1 LTNSST
7 SSISQP
13 DSKSK
18 SSRFGWT
25 GASGLAISV
34 LLIWWALHDVSP
46 SEIWGHLRGVRVV
59 PFALAIGMA
68 TLTFPLRTIRW
79 RYLLRLEGETLP
91 IVPLWHATAIG
102 FMATNLL
109 PARAGEF
116 ARAYAARRLTG
127 APFTT
132 AFGSLAVERMIDG
145 IMLVILLLIASW
157 AGGFGANTAIGAVT
171 LGEIARTASV
181 LFLGILVVTILIVQ
195 RPGIALALTRAMAQ
209 RVLPARWAGR
219 VIGIVQGLLSGL
231 DSLRSPRRS
240 LAVLFWSLV
249 VWLTAAASL
258 WIAFHAFAIEV
269 PWSAAIMLQSL
280 LGFGVAV
287 QFSPGFFGQWEVV
300 CRYAL
305 ALYGV
310 PAGAAVSYAF
320 GVHLGGFIPITL
332 LGMWSLSR
340 AHLHLTDL
348 KAGKSEAFADESSDA
363 KAHMDGA
370 VNNGQGSE

>member
-1 LTNSST
+1 
-7 SSISQP
+7 
-13 DSKSK
+13 
-18 SSRFGWT
+18 
-25 GASGLAISV
+25 
-34 LLIWWALHDVSP
+34 
-46 SEIWGHLRGVRVV
+46 V
-59 PFALAIGMA
+59 PFALAIGLA

-91 IVPLWHATAIG
+91 LVPLWHATAIG

-127 APFTT
+127 APFIT
-132 AFGSLAVERMIDG
+132 AFASLAVERMIDG
-145 IMLVILLLIASW
+145 MMLVILLLIASW
-157 AGGFGANTAIGAVT
+157 AGGFGADTTIGAVT
-171 LGEIARTASV
+171 LGEIARTAS
-181 LFLGILVVTILIVQ
+181 LFFFGILIVTILIVQ
-195 RPGIALALTRAMAQ
+195 RPEMARATTRAIVQ
-209 RVLPARWAGR
+209 RVLPARWRGR
-219 VIGIVQGLLSGL
+219 AIGIVQGLLSGL

-240 LAVLFWSLV
+240 LAVLFWSAI

-258 WIAFHAFAIEV
+258 WVALHAFAIQI
-269 PWSAAIMLQSL
+269 PWSAALMLQSL
-280 LGFGVAV
+280 LAFGVAV

-300 CRYAL
+300 CKYAL

-348 KAGKSEAFADESSDA
+348 KAGESETFADDPDHERTDIDA
-363 KAHMDGA
+363 A
-370 VNNGQGSE
+370 VNSRRGSE